1 MPELPEVQ
9 TTIDGIKPYLLN
21 KKIIACTVSVK
32 KLRWELQKDLAKKII
47 NVKILTIS
55 RRAKYI
61 IISGENF
68 YLTIH
73 LGMTGTIRIASKEDK
88 KMKHDHFEMQLS
100 SKKILRFNDPR
111 KFGMVFYS
119 KTSPIL
125 SHKLF
130 INLGPEPLD
139 KDFNIEY
146 LFSKT
151 RNRNIAIKSLLM
163 NSNIVV
169 GIGNIYASESLFLA
183 GIRPNKISK
192 KLTKKNCSDLV
203 NSIKEVLKE
212 AIKKGGSSI
221 NDYINVDGK
230 SGYFQFDFK
239 VYGRT
244 FQPCHICQ
252 SDILQVKINQ
262 RSSFYCKNCQK

>member
-111 KFGMVFYS
+111 KFGMIFYS
-119 KTSPIL
+119 K
-125 SHKLF
+125 
-130 INLGPEPLD
+130 
-139 KDFNIEY
+139 
-146 LFSKT
+146 
-151 RNRNIAIKSLLM
+151 
-163 NSNIVV
+163 
-169 GIGNIYASESLFLA
+169 
-183 GIRPNKISK
+183 
-192 KLTKKNCSDLV
+192 
-203 NSIKEVLKE
+203 
-212 AIKKGGSSI
+212 IKK
-221 NDYINVDGK
+221 
-230 SGYFQFDFK
+230 
-239 VYGRT
+239 
-244 FQPCHICQ
+244 
-252 SDILQVKINQ
+252 
-262 RSSFYCKNCQK
+262 